1 MLSRRLLLGLPSRLP
16 ENRCILVQSTSKAG
30 GQVRPAGVVQMC
42 PPESRMPE
50 WASLREA
57 HSTLGLEMQQKIRET
72 GLSKNPFL

>member
-1 MLSRRLLLGLPSRLP
+1 
-16 ENRCILVQSTSKAG
+16 
-30 GQVRPAGVVQMC
+30 MC